1 MLYCIVNIAAATV
14 MSPKKTSYEVNLG
27 EPFSLV
33 CLSKGNPKP
42 RVWWIRN
49 EEGKGFQRQGNNLNF
64 TSLEQDNLGSYQCV
78 AENIFGRDNFTI
90 SIGLSIKCL
99 IPCFGYNPKAGL
111 LLIWL

>member
-14 MSPKKTSYEVNLG
+14 MSPKKTSYEVDLG

-49 EEGKGFQRQGNNLNF
+49 EEGKRFQRQGNNLNF
-64 TSLEQDNLGSYQCV
+64 TVEQDNLGSYQCV
-78 AENIFGRDNFTI
+78 AENMFGRDNFTI
-90 SIGLSIKCL
+90 SIGLSINVL
-99 IPCFGYNPKAGL
+99 IPRFFV
-111 LLIWL
+111 